1 MLKSKVLHCQL
12 IRPPLE
18 ILSASNW
25 MKLSAALSENV
36 SKLVRSSRVADQPL
50 CEDNPDKD
58 TDSCLESTKCVLT
71 QSTASWFVHDCT
83 ASWFVHDCV
92 YNHQQISHS
101 TPHFPRHLESSPCL
115 RPGNAKMFWILIRTI
130 AVANWWWTPWC
141 AHWALKKFASK
152 NGTLGMWSGK
162 TWLNSYL
169 GWLGRSINLCL
180 LFCECRAR

>member
-71 QSTASWFVHDCT
+71 QST